1 MLSLHRIDQIFG
13 CEDGPHYLLFYS
25 GYEVILDR
33 VVSLP
38 LVFSLRLAV
47 LLKSLIAELITIFKD
62 PVVLASLLHGV
73 ICQMREHV
81 VGIVRVD

>member
-33 VVSLP
+33 VALLP
-38 LVFSLRLAV
+38 SVFSLRLAV

>member
-13 CEDGPHYLLFYS
+13 CEDGPHYLLFYG

-47 LLKSLIAELITIFKD
+47 LLKSLIAELIAILKH
-62 PVVLASLLHGV
+62 PVVLASLLHGI
-73 ICQMREHV
+73 ICQMRKHV

>member
-33 VVSLP
+33 VALLP
-38 LVFSLRLAV
+38 SVFSLRLAV
-47 LLKSLIAELITIFKD
+47 LLKSLIAELVAILKH

-73 ICQMREHV
+73 ICQVREHV
-81 VGIVRVD
+81 VWIVRVD

>member
-1 MLSLHRIDQIFG
+1 MLSLHGIDQIFG
-13 CEDGPHYLLFYS
+13 REDGPHYLLFYS

-47 LLKSLIAELITIFKD
+47 LLESLIAELITIFKD
-62 PVVLASLLHGV
+62 PVVLASLLHGI
-73 ICQMREHV
+73 ICEMREHV